1 MITKIIVVIMLLL
14 GAVIAFGSSK
24 IAPLVLKREPDEK
37 DIVAVKSVG
46 LGIVIIAAVIT
57 FILK

>member
-1 MITKIIVVIMLLL
+1 MVTKVVVVIMLLL

-37 DIVAVKSVG
+37 DIVAVKSIGFVV
-46 LGIVIIAAVIT
+46 VIIAAVIT
-57 FILK
+57 FTLK